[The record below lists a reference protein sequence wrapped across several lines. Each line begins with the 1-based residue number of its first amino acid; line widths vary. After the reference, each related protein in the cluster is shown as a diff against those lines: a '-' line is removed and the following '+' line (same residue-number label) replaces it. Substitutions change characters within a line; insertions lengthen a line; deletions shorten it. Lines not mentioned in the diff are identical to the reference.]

1 MYMYIFVKKCAGT
14 VGNHVDVHNPS
25 HHQKPHASP
34 WQLQAAFAMLW
45 MTTDSELGMRD
56 TEGL

>member
-1 MYMYIFVKKCAGT
+1 MYIFVKKCAGT